1 MAQGLGTAVAQRLA
15 ELRGCAFDLDGTIW
29 EGPRLLPGATA
40 LVADLRTSG
49 LRVVFA
55 SNSSRHA
62 SGVLRHRLAELG
74 IVAGPEEMLAA
85 LDLAGEEVRRRLG
98 PVRVLAIGTA
108 ELDEVLRAC
117 GHTIVPDADAP
128 DAQAVVVGIDPDFSY
143 DRLRAAARSVAAG
156 AAFFAVNMDA
166 RYPVGPGEF
175 DPGCGALAEAIA
187 VAGGVRPIGIGK
199 PEAPFFRVAI
209 ERLGCPPHRAAM
221 VGDST
226 ASDIQGGRAAGMFT
240 IWIDPI
246 PQGPPPGCV
255 DLRVSDLE
263 ELHQL
268 WRQARDE
275 SPRSADHA
283 KTR

>member
-1 MAQGLGTAVAQRLA
+1 MTQGLGTAVVHRLQ
-15 ELRGCAFDLDGTIW
+15 ELRGFAFDLDGTIW

-40 LVADLRTSG
+40 LVEDLRASG

-74 IVAGPEEMLAA
+74 IVAAAEEMLAA

-98 PVRVLAIGTA
+98 PERVLAIGTD

-117 GHTIVPDADAP
+117 GHTIVPDEDGP
-128 DAQAVVVGIDPDFSY
+128 NAQAVVVGIDPDFSY
-143 DRLRAAARSVAAG
+143 DRLRAAARAVAAG

-209 ERLGCPPHRAAM
+209 ERLGCPPQQAAM

-226 ASDIQGGRAAGMFT
+226 ASDITGGRAAGMFT
-240 IWIDPI
+240 IWIDPNH
-246 PQGPPPGCV
+246 QGPPPSCV
-255 DLRVSDLE
+255 DLRVPGLD
-263 ELHQL
+263 ELHRL
-268 WRQARDE
+268 WRSARDE
-275 SPRSADHA
+275 SMN
-283 KTR
+283 